1 MIAAG
6 ITYEITKACIK
17 GQIDDVKGSCP
28 RKTSKNYYKVR
39 DTLPCFHFDGGT
51 ISISRGY
58 SFMISMGK
66 IESSE

>member
-28 RKTSKNYYKVR
+28 RKTSKNHYKVKY
-39 DTLPCFHFDGGT
+39 TLP
-51 ISISRGY
+51 
-58 SFMISMGK
+58 
-66 IESSE
+66 